1 MNNIATQYLDRE
13 TTKSD
18 AENEQKIV
26 EGRLQLEDEED
37 ARKRRVKLRK
47 QRQAKLVVERR
58 DRRRKRAFKLA
69 GLWILII
76 AGGLFAATWYSGD
89 ITSLLAK

>member
-1 MNNIATQYLDRE
+1 M
-13 TTKSD
+13 
-18 AENEQKIV
+18 
-26 EGRLQLEDEED
+26 
-37 ARKRRVKLRK
+37 
-47 QRQAKLVVERR
+47 VERR